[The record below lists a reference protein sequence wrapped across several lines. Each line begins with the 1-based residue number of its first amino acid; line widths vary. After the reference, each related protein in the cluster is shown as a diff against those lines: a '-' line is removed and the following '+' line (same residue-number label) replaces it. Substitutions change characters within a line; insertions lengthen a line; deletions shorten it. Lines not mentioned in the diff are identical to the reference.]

1 MLSVATAQHV
11 ITIGSIYVL
20 DNTLMTNFVSI
31 TLLLLFSRLV
41 SLTLCEPLDYSTPGF
56 PVLHQLPE
64 FAQTH
69 VHKVH
74 DAIQP
79 NHPLSSPFP
88 PAFNLSQ
95 NQRLF

>member
-1 MLSVATAQHV
+1 MNKKIQQFSSVQ
-11 ITIGSIYVL
+11 S
-20 DNTLMTNFVSI
+20 
-31 TLLLLFSRLV
+31 FSRAQ
-41 SLTLCEPLDYSTPGF
+41 LCDPMDCSMPDF

-79 NHPLSSPFP
+79 THLLSSASP

-95 NQRLF
+95 HQCLF